1 MSENSKSE
9 HKESRHEGDGRE
21 DHAPARSAS
30 EPEESQ
36 QPEASDQQAQTLSAD
51 HEQTASAASPAE
63 SAPPPRRGGN
73 ALAWLAL
80 LLALAAGGLA
90 GWQWWV
96 DRQGAGSSVD
106 SAALAARIDEQAG
119 VIESRLQDLDQ
130 LGDRVGELDS
140 RLVDLSSRL
149 GERGFDPAELRS
161 ELEQQSDS
169 VVALHQQLESTS
181 SRLDEA
187 MADLESRIE
196 QAGQDRS
203 EGIDESL
210 ARARFRLGLIEVAG
224 LLRLG
229 QSRAELAADPAG
241 AVAAYT
247 QAQSR
252 LDQVEDGR
260 LERLRQLLGQEL
272 EALRSL
278 DGPDWAALSGRLVA
292 LENGAARWPLA
303 RSDEQLADPATVG
316 DAGQSDAGGDGGEGW
331 WSGLRHSLAGLVRI
345 TPRESAP
352 LSPAA
357 VESVRER
364 VRLHLAAAQAAAAR
378 RNGEE
383 MKRQLEAVEQLIR
396 SHFDTSAEA
405 VAQALQ
411 TISSTASTRTPPLPG
426 LGGALAEAERRLA
439 AS

>member
-1 MSENSKSE
+1 MSDNSKSE
-9 HKESRHEGDGRE
+9 HKESRHEEDGRE
-21 DHAPARSAS
+21 EHAPAQSAS

-36 QPEASDQQAQTLSAD
+36 QVEASDQQAQTVPGD
-51 HEQTASAASPAE
+51 DEQTAPPVDSVPPA
-63 SAPPPRRGGN
+63 RRGGN

-90 GWQWWV
+90 GWQWWL
-96 DRQGAGSSVD
+96 DQQAADPSAD

-140 RLVDLSSRL
+140 RLADLSSRL
-149 GERGFDPAELRS
+149 GEREFDPADLRS
-161 ELEQQSDS
+161 ELERQSGS
-169 VVALHQQLESTS
+169 VVELRQQLESTS
-181 SRLDEA
+181 DRLDQA
-187 MADLESRIE
+187 VANLESRIE
-196 QAGQDRS
+196 QVGESRS
-203 EGIDESL
+203 DGIDESL
-210 ARARFRLGLIEVAG
+210 ARARLHLGLSEVAG

-229 QSRAELAADPAG
+229 QSRAELASDPAG

-252 LDQVEDGR
+252 LNQLEDGR
-260 LERLRQLLGQEL
+260 LQRLRQLIGQEL
-272 EALRSL
+272 QALRSV
-278 DGPDWAALSGRLVA
+278 DSPDWAALSGRLSA

-303 RSDEQLADPATVG
+303 HSGEQLADQATVG
-316 DAGQSDAGGDGGEGW
+316 GAGHTDAGGDDEDW
-331 WSGLRHSLAGLVRI
+331 WSGLRRSMAGLVRV

-364 VRLHLAAAQAAAAR
+364 VRLHLAAAQAAVAR

-383 MKRQLEAVEQLIR
+383 MNRQLESVEQLIR
-396 SHFDTSAEA
+396 SHFDTSAET

-411 TISSTASTRTPPLPG
+411 TISSTASTQASSLPD
-426 LGGALAEAERRLA
+426 LGDALAEAERRLA